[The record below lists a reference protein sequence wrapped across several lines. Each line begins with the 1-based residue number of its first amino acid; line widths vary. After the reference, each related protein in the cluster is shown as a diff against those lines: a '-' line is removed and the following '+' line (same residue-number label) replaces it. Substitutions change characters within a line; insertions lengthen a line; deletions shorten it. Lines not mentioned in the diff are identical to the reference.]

1 VASQTKILLLAWSE
15 TFWPIPNFLVPQQF
29 WTGYATVS
37 YPLLF
42 SDGADI
48 QFFLLTGKAAVN

>member
-1 VASQTKILLLAWSE
+1 LAN
-15 TFWPIPNFLVPQQF
+15 PKFLVPQQF